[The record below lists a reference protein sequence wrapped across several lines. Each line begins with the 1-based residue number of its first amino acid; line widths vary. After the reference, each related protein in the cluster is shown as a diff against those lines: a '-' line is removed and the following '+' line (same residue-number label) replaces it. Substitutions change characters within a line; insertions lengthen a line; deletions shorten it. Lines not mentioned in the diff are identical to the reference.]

1 MRRILNTLFRLG
13 MRLLM
18 PDLAKQMDQE
28 GLLTLDPAKAAGE
41 NPEFLRVE
49 DNGADLTIF
58 VFSGLDVLYAGLA
71 RFEFQG
77 TLRHLDRKA
86 NLVFVRDVHRLCFH
100 VQPDGTPGGL
110 AFFEAEISAVKE
122 RLGATQ
128 NIAVGSSI
136 GGSAAFYFGTRC
148 QMDQVVLFGAAFE
161 VDCFTAPR
169 MVARTVFD
177 VRKLFTEPRAYV
189 EMLVVTLS
197 AVWGSRQL
205 TKRFGH
211 DGLMNPLEEYRRAQP
226 RPRVSL
232 FYGKTAWPDARQAQL
247 LRDIDSNAA
256 LMPLPT
262 GRHNTPSFLKQ
273 RGELGQRLAE
283 AIARA

>member
-1 MRRILNTLFRLG
+1 MRNLLNALFRLA

-49 DNGADLTIF
+49 DHGADLTIF
-58 VFSGLDVLYAGLA
+58 AFSGLDVLYAGLA

-77 TLRHLDRKA
+77 TLRHLGRKA
-86 NLVFVRDVHRLCFH
+86 NLVFVRDVHRVCFH
-100 VQPDGTPGGL
+100 LRPDGSPGGL
-110 AFFEAEISAVKE
+110 EFFEREINAVKE
-122 RLGATQ
+122 RLGATE

-161 VDCFTAPR
+161 VHTFTAPR
-169 MVARTVFD
+169 MVARTIFD

-197 AVWGSRQL
+197 AVWGTRQL
-205 TKRFGH
+205 AKRFGH
-211 DGLMNPLEEYRRAQP
+211 DGLMNPLEEYRRAEK

-232 FYGKTAWPDARQAQL
+232 FYGQTAWPDARQAQL
-247 LRDIDSNAA
+247 LRDVEPTAA

-273 RGELGQRLAE
+273 RGELGERLAA
-283 AIARA
+283 AIAA